1 MVRNRRA
8 HLFAVAMAAAVSPSL
23 CFAADQALIDAA
35 KRDGQV
41 TWYTTQIIDQFA
53 RPAADAFEKKYG
65 IRVNYVRADNA
76 EISLRVLNEGA
87 AGKLQADVIDGTA
100 SARAL
105 EKAGFILKWQP
116 NTATRLGRQFLDPDG
131 YWTAT
136 NLYVM
141 TPGYNTDLIPK
152 GTEPRSYEDLLD
164 PKWKGKIAW
173 SAPPTYQAADFI
185 GLILA
190 DMGEEKGRAYL
201 QKLAKQDIIDVDGS
215 SRQVLDQVI
224 AGEFPLALMIFNHHT
239 VISAAKGAPSAW
251 IPMQPALAT
260 LSVLSVTKGGPHPDA
275 GKLLVDFL
283 TSSEGQKMFR
293 DAGYIPVDPEVPPE
307 HPELRPD
314 GVKFKAITMTPE
326 TLQTSLSNWQK
337 IYQQYFQ

>member
-1 MVRNRRA
+1 MVHTRA
-8 HLFAVAMAAAVSPSL
+8 ASLFAIALTVIFSPNL
-23 CFAADQALIDAA
+23 CRAADPALIDAA

-53 RPAADAFEKKYG
+53 RPAAAAFEKKYD
-65 IRVNYVRADNA
+65 IHVNYVRADNA

-87 AGKLQADVIDGTA
+87 AGRLQADVIDGTA

-105 EKAGFILKWQP
+105 EQAGFILKWQP
-116 NTATRLGRQFLDPDG
+116 DTAAHLGRQFVDSNG
-131 YWTAT
+131 FWTAT

-190 DMGEEKGRAYL
+190 AMGEEKGRAYL
-201 QKLAKQDIIDVDGS
+201 QRLSKQNIIGVGGS

-239 VISAAKGAPSAW
+239 IISAEKGAPSAW
-251 IPMQPALAT
+251 IPMRPALAT
-260 LSVLSVTKGGPHPDA
+260 LSVMSVTKGGPHTAA

-283 TSSEGQKMFR
+283 TSPEGQALFR
-293 DAGYIPVDPEVPPE
+293 DAGYIPVDPDVPPL

-314 GVKFKAITMTPE
+314 GVKFTAVYMTPE
-326 TLQTSLSNWQK
+326 ELQTSLPDWQK
-337 IYQQYFQ
+337 IYRQYFQ